1 MGVSGPLYI
10 KAVGVKGFPSLP
22 IMHFFFMPPPL
33 PTSFG
38 GSILTDWE
46 ALCTALRLDK
56 ITHRSDETMSNIP
69 QNLSISTLKESF
81 CVNFK

>member
-56 ITHRSDETMSNIP
+56 IRHRSEAMSYIP
-69 QNLSISTLKESF
+69 ENLNNSTLYESF